1 MIRCELPGQN
11 QQSGEMPLL
20 TLAEF
25 NDMSGH
31 EERTAQLNAL
41 RCKDFGLNSSG
52 QMMQLL
58 SLASVGPAPQ
68 DHHG

>member
-1 MIRCELPGQN
+1 
-11 QQSGEMPLL
+11 MPLL

-31 EERTAQLNAL
+31 EERTAKLNAL

-52 QMMQLL
+52 QMMQLW